1 MRLKSRVCERAVE
14 EGAHQVGWRGK
25 YQRILCQARQRDAL
39 RTAGRLASLHEVKA
53 LAKKRDSHEAGDR
66 LVLKDDRQ
74 VELLVGDAV
83 AQGFAVLTYEAQS
96 DLGQCP
102 TCSLDEGPREHGS
115 EGR

>member
-14 EGAHQVGWRGK
+14 KSAHQVGWRGQ

-39 RTAGRLASLHEVKA
+39 RTAGRLASLHEEKA
-53 LAKKRDSHEAGDR
+53 LAKKRNTHEAGDR

-83 AQGFAVLTYEAQS
+83 AQRLAVLTHEAQP
-96 DLGQCP
+96 DLRQCP
-102 TCSLDEGPREHGS
+102 TCHLDEGPR
-115 EGR
+115 